1 MKQRGTMGKALY
13 WDSADKGPTADLNP
27 NMLCNSRQVSPVL
40 WALPFLPRFARLLYS
55 NLDLWGSAGDNVPW
69 FRTSWEWL
77 ISTQILWAAR
87 SFAGENTP
95 ASLDSAFC
103 RKAAE
108 LLATLLDPGITS
120 GTRKLL
126 WSGGF
131 PWMVGIPQVFL
142 GSNTVALEFPRF
154 RAAGWFIFFSFW
166 FCFSLQKE
174 SKAFSFLLYGFPK
187 KINNGKQTV
196 VSSALRNDVCPSPTK
211 LEMKTIFWKV
221 GISQEVIFAQG
232 DWIASFHP
240 SLGLQQCQSQTI
252 GPIVLASLTSRCQGM
267 SRMVQTCCEP
277 SSEHHSCL
285 LSSVALNNS
294 EVVFQKSYF
303 LPQISPVMF
312 WTQVN
317 ILWQQ
322 RWLSYALGE

>member
-1 MKQRGTMGKALY
+1 
-13 WDSADKGPTADLNP
+13 
-27 NMLCNSRQVSPVL
+27 MLCNSSQVSPVS
-40 WALPFLPRFARLLYS
+40 WALSFLPRFAHLLYS

-154 RAAGWFIFFSFW
+154 RAAGWFFFFW
-166 FCFSLQKE
+166 FCFSLWKE
-174 SKAFSFLLYGFPK
+174 SNKGLFISPIWLPQ

-196 VSSALRNDVCPSPTK
+196 VSSAW
-211 LEMKTIFWKV
+211 EMMSV
-221 GISQEVIFAQG
+221 
-232 DWIASFHP
+232 
-240 SLGLQQCQSQTI
+240 LLLQ
-252 GPIVLASLTSRCQGM
+252 
-267 SRMVQTCCEP
+267 
-277 SSEHHSCL
+277 
-285 LSSVALNNS
+285 N
-294 EVVFQKSYF
+294 
-303 LPQISPVMF
+303 
-312 WTQVN
+312 
-317 ILWQQ
+317 
-322 RWLSYALGE
+322 